1 LAILTSGRNYSE
13 NWLMPKSLQIFIFK
27 SFVNFYDKL
36 NLETEEV
43 SLEDERFSDALEIKG
58 KTIARLGKVSPKL
71 LKDFDIE
78 QECFYAERN

>member
-1 LAILTSGRNYSE
+1 LVDA
-13 NWLMPKSLQIFIFK
+13 KIFYRFLYAEKFCKYFI
-27 SFVNFYDKL
+27 DKL

-43 SLEDERFSDALEIKG
+43 SLEDERFSDALEIVSKG

-78 QECFYAERN
+78 QECFYAEIELETAQN